1 MTLAVDDGVNGL
13 SSVRFVALAA
23 LDMDGRF
30 KANKGHHGAPV
41 VMDYA
46 TAVAHGLI
54 DGAAPYSSNG
64 EYEAGGAVTDFPVHS
79 AGAVNISLT
88 GVQMSFV
95 SSSVNDAAAGTGLR
109 TLLMSYIEHSTL
121 AAKTEVI
128 AMNGTT
134 PVLSVATNIR
144 FINSLT
150 MLTAGS
156 GGKNAGAITVTNG
169 GLTYGGIATG
179 RRVQMSAYRM
189 VPAGKV
195 FYPDTVFASSNSGSA
210 ATKAVFHLVG
220 WSPSVPYWLPSNAIG
235 VQDSP
240 FPVSLREGRGV
251 TEGSVF
257 GVEVETDK
265 AAHLTASI
273 IGRLENAI

>member
-1 MTLAVDDGVNGL
+1 MKFAFDDGVDGV
-13 SSVRFVALAA
+13 SSVRYVALAVR
-23 LDMDGRF
+23 DVDGGF
-30 KANKGHHGAPV
+30 KATEGHHGVPV
-41 VMDYA
+41 MMDYA

-128 AMNGTT
+128 TMNGTT

-156 GGKNAGAITVTNG
+156 GGKNAGTITVTNG

-195 FYPDTVFASSNSGSA
+195 FYPDTVFASSNSGAA

-220 WSPSVPYWLPSNAIG
+220 WSSSVPYWIPSNAIG
-235 VQDSP
+235 VQDNP
-240 FPVSLREGRGV
+240 FSVSLREGRGV
-251 TEGSVF
+251 TAGNAF

-265 AAHLTASI
+265 SSHLTASI